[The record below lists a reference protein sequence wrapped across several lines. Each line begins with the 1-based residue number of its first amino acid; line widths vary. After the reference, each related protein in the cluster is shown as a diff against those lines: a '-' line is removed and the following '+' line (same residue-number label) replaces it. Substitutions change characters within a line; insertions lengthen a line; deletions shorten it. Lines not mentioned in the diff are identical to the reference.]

1 MLVTGGVSGG
11 LVTPNA
17 WGGRHMEGRE
27 SELTCNRTLVAYQI
41 RPVVRRKMLVQHTVQ
56 PSCLVLVPIHTIFDM
71 LRSISSKVV
80 YGCTR

>member
-17 WGGRHMEGRE
+17 WGGRHVERRQSG
-27 SELTCNRTLVAYQI
+27 LTCNRAFVAYQI

-56 PSCLVLVPIHTIFDM
+56 PSRLVLVPVYTIFDM